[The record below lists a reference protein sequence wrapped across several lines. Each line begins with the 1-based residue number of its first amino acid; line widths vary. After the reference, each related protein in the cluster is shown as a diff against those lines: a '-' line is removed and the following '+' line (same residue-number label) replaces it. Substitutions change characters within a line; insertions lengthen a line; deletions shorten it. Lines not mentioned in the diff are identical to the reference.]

1 MRRVPVFLAVAAL
14 AAAAGPPAAHA
25 SNCAGGELRPSEGNI
40 AQIAQTTLCL
50 INEQRAAEQLAP
62 LAEQAQLT
70 KASADFSA
78 LMVAQRFFSHV
89 SPDGGEL
96 TDRLTAAGYLGH
108 PGSWAVGENI
118 AWGES
123 YLASPAEIVKAWMGS
138 PGHRKN
144 ILNPDFEEIGLGI
157 ALGTPS
163 TPNPGATYT
172 TDFGRRR
179 IDGVADTPRD
189 EAQTEAIVGTG
200 NAALTP
206 AAGGSRGAAT
216 RAAARDAQRKARAR
230 RATLRRSRASCRR
243 AHRRARYAKRGASKR
258 VRCVGAWRAVTKH
271 L

>member
-1 MRRVPVFLAVAAL
+1 MPMVLAVAAL
-14 AAAAGPPAAHA
+14 AAAAPSAAHA
-25 SNCAGGELRPSEGNI
+25 SSCAGGELRPAEGNI
-40 AQIAQTTLCL
+40 PQIAQTTLCL

-89 SPDGGEL
+89 GPDGSDL
-96 TDRLTAAGYLGH
+96 TDRLTAAGYLGQ

-123 YLASPAEIVKAWMGS
+123 YLSSPAEIVKAWMDS

-144 ILNPDFEEIGLGI
+144 ILSPDFEEIGLGI

-163 TPNPGATYT
+163 TSNPGATYT

-179 IDGVADTPRD
+179 IDGASDAPRK
-189 EAQTEAIVGTG
+189 ETQTEAIVGTG
-200 NAALTP
+200 TAAP
-206 AAGGSRGAAT
+206 APTAGGSRSASTRAAT
-216 RAAARDAQRKARAR
+216 RAAQRKAKAHRT
-230 RATLRRSRASCRR
+230 TLRRARASCRR
-243 AHRRARYAKRGASKR
+243 AHRRARLARRGASKR
-258 VRCVGAWRAVTKH
+258 VRCVGTWRAVKKH
-271 L
+271 F

>member
-1 MRRVPVFLAVAAL
+1 MRRVPMLLAAAAL

-25 SNCAGGELRPSEGNI
+25 GSCTGGEMRPADGNLP
-40 AQIAQTTLCL
+40 QVAQTTLCL
-50 INEQRAAEQLAP
+50 LNEQRAAEKLTP
-62 LAEQAQLT
+62 LAEHAQLT
-70 KASADFSA
+70 KASADFST
-78 LMVAQRFFSHV
+78 LMVAERFFAHV
-89 SPDGGEL
+89 SPDGSEL
-96 TDRLTAAGYLGH
+96 TDRLTRAGYLGH

-163 TPNPGATYT
+163 TSNPGATYT

-179 IDGVADTPRD
+179 IEGADDTPRAV
-189 EAQTEAIVGTG
+189 AQTEAIVGDEKEV
-200 NAALTP
+200 LTP
-206 AAGGSRGAAT
+206 ARGGSRGAST
-216 RAAARDAQRKARAR
+216 RASRTAQRKAKAR
-230 RATLRRSRASCRR
+230 RAAMRRSRASCRR
-243 AHRRARYAKRGASKR
+243 AHRRTRYAKRGASRR
-258 VRCVGAWRAVTKH
+258 VRCAGSWRAVAKH

>member
-1 MRRVPVFLAVAAL
+1 MVLAVAAL
-14 AAAAGPPAAHA
+14 AAAAGPAAAHA
-25 SNCAGGELRPSEGNI
+25 SSCPETELRPAEGNV
-40 AQIAQTTLCL
+40 AQIAQATLCL
-50 INEQRAAEQLAP
+50 INEQRAAERLSP
-62 LAEQAQLT
+62 LAEQVQLT
-70 KASADFSA
+70 KASADYSA

-89 SPDGGEL
+89 SPGGGEL

-163 TPNPGATYT
+163 TSNPGATYT

-179 IDGVADTPRD
+179 IEGAPDEPRKQ
-189 EAQTEAIVGTG
+189 AQTEAIVGTG

-206 AAGGSRGAAT
+206 AAGGSRGASTRSAT
-216 RAAARDAQRKARAR
+216 RAAQRKAKAR
-230 RATLRRSRASCRR
+230 RAGMRRSRAACRR
-243 AHRRARYAKRGASKR
+243 AHRRARFAKRGAPR
-258 VRCVGAWRAVTKH
+258 HVRCVGAWRAVKKH